1 MTNKERLE
9 YSINEIE
16 NFYEKIKE
24 IAKRYNLKI
33 NEKNG
38 PFYCSYYFNPKTTE
52 LEISCNEIELSSEHI
67 EKISIKDFMNIKDE
81 ISSLFDYGFPV
92 KYLNISIGEI
102 ITESELDYDYDDETI
117 YYEVERFDPVVDFS
131 CEDYKPI
138 EDVYEKKEINKPFS
152 IMYSLG
158 KQKLTAYYNNTYIDN
173 NKEFKKIRSKDNF
186 FNEVYTIFYKHS
198 FDIFPESIEEDT
210 KESQD
215 NIKLLNKDYNKLKK
229 YIDKKVN
236 NKDYI
241 LFEKPE
247 LRFVF
252 LKQSPSVKYRKEQDV
267 AGLFLYVKG
276 VLDYYPSKQGNY
288 TFNVVEGKTI
298 LDSACSIFSK
308 KFKENDE
315 LYTLIKKYTLTENEK
330 KDTYEY
336 FTKLAEEY
344 VVSSFKDPIFYEDLK
359 LSLDIKLNNGDIS
372 KIVRDYSPKKLRN
385 NIFLY
390 NKENDLIGY
399 ITGDLSEDID
409 TDLLKTNLNTLIS
422 QITKSTLL

>member
-1 MTNKERLE
+1 M
-9 YSINEIE
+9 
-16 NFYEKIKE
+16 
-24 IAKRYNLKI
+24 
-33 NEKNG
+33 
-38 PFYCSYYFNPKTTE
+38 
-52 LEISCNEIELSSEHI
+52 
-67 EKISIKDFMNIKDE
+67 
-81 ISSLFDYGFPV
+81 
-92 KYLNISIGEI
+92 
-102 ITESELDYDYDDETI
+102 
-117 YYEVERFDPVVDFS
+117 
-131 CEDYKPI
+131 
-138 EDVYEKKEINKPFS
+138 
-152 IMYSLG
+152 
-158 KQKLTAYYNNTYIDN
+158 
-173 NKEFKKIRSKDNF
+173 
-186 FNEVYTIFYKHS
+186 YTIFYKHS

-308 KFKENDE
+308 RFKENDE

-409 TDLLKTNLNTLIS
+409 IDLLKTNLNTLIS
-422 QITKSTLL
+422 QITKSTLF

>member
-1 MTNKERLE
+1 MIDKERLE

-16 NFYEKIKE
+16 HFYEKIKE

-33 NEKNG
+33 NEKLS
-38 PFYCSYYFNPKTTE
+38 PFYCSYYFDPKTTE
-52 LEISCNEIELSSEHI
+52 VKISCNEIELSSEHI

-81 ISSLFDYGFPV
+81 ISRSFDYGFPIEH
-92 KYLNISIGEI
+92 LNISIGEI
-102 ITESELDYDYDDETI
+102 VTETDLDYDYDDEPI
-117 YYEVERFDPVVDFS
+117 YYETERFDPVVDFY
-131 CEDYKPI
+131 CEDYKPVK
-138 EDVYEKKEINKPFS
+138 DVYEKKKINKPFS
-152 IMYSLG
+152 ITYSLP
-158 KQKLTAYYNNTYIDN
+158 KEKLTAYYNNTYIDN

-198 FDIFPESIEEDT
+198 FDMFPESIEEDT

-308 KFKENDE
+308 RFKENDE

-409 TDLLKTNLNTLIS
+409 IDLLKTNLNTLIS
-422 QITKSTLL
+422 QITKSTLF